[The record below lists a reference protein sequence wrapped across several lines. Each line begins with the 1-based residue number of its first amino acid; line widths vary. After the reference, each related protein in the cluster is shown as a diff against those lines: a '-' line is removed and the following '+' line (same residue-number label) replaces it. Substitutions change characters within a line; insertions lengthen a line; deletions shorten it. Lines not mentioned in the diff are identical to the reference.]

1 MVAFTRSANDW
12 MTTRSIDDRDL
23 EWKIESIESE
33 DVKIYSTSKCVV
45 NDRTATVLTNWA
57 VTNKR
62 SKTVIIRDEQE
73 CARRVQFIP
82 KTKLN
87 YSRLQYKRIKELYVL
102 LLLLYYLYII
112 WLRLVFKYWFLFLSS
127 LLLFV
132 KKVALTSKILR
143 RIVD

>member
-1 MVAFTRSANDW
+1 

-23 EWKIESIESE
+23 EWKNESIESE

-87 YSRLQYKRIKELYVL
+87 YSRLQYKRIKELYICFIIVIL
-102 LLLLYYLYII
+102 FIYYLIEI
-112 WLRLVFKYWFLFLSS
+112 SIQVLIPIFIFAPVVCKESCS
-127 LLLFV
+127 N
-132 KKVALTSKILR
+132 I
-143 RIVD
+143 